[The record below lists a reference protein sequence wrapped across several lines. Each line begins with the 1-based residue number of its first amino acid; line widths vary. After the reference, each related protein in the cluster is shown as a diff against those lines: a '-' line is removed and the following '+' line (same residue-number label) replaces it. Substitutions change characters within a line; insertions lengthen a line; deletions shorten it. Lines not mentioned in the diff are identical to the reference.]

1 MTQDNLL
8 EQDNDQVLID
18 ENKDFFA
25 ELVGEGKKFKDE
37 KALAK
42 AKAYSDAH
50 ITLLERKMDALS
62 EDYRKAME
70 QLSAGATLQEQIDK
84 LSQIQQQLTSRET
97 TVTSNE
103 DNQPKLSLDQIESLV
118 TTKIQQTEQQR
129 REKDNRAMVEA
140 KLSEKLGSNY
150 AAILKEKSTKLN
162 LTDDEVNQMARR
174 NPTLFFKT
182 FDLDEMKATESF
194 QSPPKGINTGFA
206 PKGSTHKKWSYY
218 RDLQKKD
225 PQAWT
230 DRSIRLQMEKDALA
244 LGEEFYDT

>member
-8 EQDNDQVLID
+8 EQNDDQVLID

-50 ITLLERKMDALS
+50 ITLLERKLDAMS

-70 QLSAGATLQEQIDK
+70 QMRAGATLQEQIDK
-84 LSQIQQQLTSRET
+84 LSQIQQQLTSRDD
-97 TVTSNE
+97 TVNSNE

-129 REKDNRAMVEA
+129 RETENWKKVQT
-140 KLSEKLGSNY
+140 KLTERLGNNY
-150 AAILKEKSTKLN
+150 KAVLKEQSDQLG
-162 LTDDEVNQMARR
+162 LTDDEVNSMARR

-182 FDLDEMKATESF
+182 FDLNESKSTESF
-194 QSPPKGINTGFA
+194 QAPPKGINTGFA
-206 PKGSTHKKWSYY
+206 PKGSQYKKWSYY
-218 RDLQKKD
+218 RELQLKD
-225 PQAWT
+225 PTAWS
-230 DRSIRLQMEKDALA
+230 DKKIRLQMEKDAQA
-244 LGEEFYDT
+244 LGADFYDS